1 MIGNLI
7 LYAANRATH
16 GAVDNVTRKASWGGF
31 AVFLLLV
38 GTIFSLIVTFW
49 MLSER
54 YDAPVAGAIIAAGCF
69 VVGFLCLLMPQYLD
83 WLEAKSKAKTTPLT
97 PAQETVSAVREEVA
111 EAVDYFGPI
120 RVVGSAFMLGL
131 GIARSMKR

>member
-1 MIGNLI
+1 MISNIL

-38 GTIFSLIVTFW
+38 GTAFSLAVAFW
-49 MLSER
+49 VLSAR
-54 YDAPVAGAIIAAGCF
+54 YDATLAGGIIAVACF

-83 WLEAKSKAKTTPLT
+83 RLEARAKAKTILT
-97 PAQETVSAVREEVA
+97 PAQETVSAVQEEVA

-120 RVVGSAFMLGL
+120 RVIGSAFVLGL
-131 GIARSMKR
+131 SIARSLKR

>member
-7 LYAANRATH
+7 LYAANRATS
-16 GAVDNVTRKASWGGF
+16 GAVDNVARKASWGGF
-31 AVFLLLV
+31 AVFLLLA
-38 GTIFSLIVTFW
+38 GTIFSLFVAFW

-54 YDAPVAGAIIAAGCF
+54 YDAKVAGAIIAAGCF
-69 VVGFLCLLMPQYLD
+69 GVGIFCLMMPQFLD
-83 WLEAKSKAKTTPLT
+83 WLEVKSKVKTPLT
-97 PAQETVSAVREEVA
+97 PAQETVSAVQEEVA